1 MSDQDQAPTL
11 TFTGFVFSL
20 MHTAAVHLGDAA
32 DPGTGQIAPP
42 NVEAARQMIDILG
55 LLEEKTRGNLSAEE
69 RQLLELLTVRAERMG
84 ERIETLESILDDET
98 PGWRGR
104 LSAQEYSKVNP

>member
-1 MSDQDQAPTL
+1 MRDVVIAFLVPTIVFLVIVAPL
-11 TFTGFVFSL
+11 WIL
-20 MHTAAVHLGDAA
+20 MHYRSK
-32 DPGTGQIAPP
+32 QR
-42 NVEAARQMIDILG
+42 ARS
-55 LLEEKTRGNLSAEE
+55 ELSAEE
-69 RQLLELLTVRAERMG
+69 RQMLELLSARAERMG

>member
-1 MSDQDQAPTL
+1 MSDVVIAFFVPTIVFLVIVAPL
-11 TFTGFVFSL
+11 WIL
-20 MHTAAVHLGDAA
+20 MHYRSK
-32 DPGTGQIAPP
+32 QR
-42 NVEAARQMIDILG
+42 ARS
-55 LLEEKTRGNLSAEE
+55 ELSEEE

-104 LSAQEYSKVNP
+104 LSAQEYSKVNS